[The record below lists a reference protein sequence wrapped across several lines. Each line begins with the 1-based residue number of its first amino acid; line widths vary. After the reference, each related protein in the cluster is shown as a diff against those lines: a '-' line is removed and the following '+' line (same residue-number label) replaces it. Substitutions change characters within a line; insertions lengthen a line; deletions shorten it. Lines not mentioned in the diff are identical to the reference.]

1 MFDELMNTFT
11 ATIRKLAIEEQEH
24 KARKAKAEADQAELI
39 LEATR
44 EAIEQ
49 ARKENGELDDILD
62 LKMGGN

>member
-1 MFDELMNTFT
+1 MLDKLMEEFQK
-11 ATIRKLAIEEQEH
+11 ACRALALEEAGH
-24 KARKAKAEADQAELI
+24 KARRAKAEADQAELI

-44 EAIEQ
+44 EAIER